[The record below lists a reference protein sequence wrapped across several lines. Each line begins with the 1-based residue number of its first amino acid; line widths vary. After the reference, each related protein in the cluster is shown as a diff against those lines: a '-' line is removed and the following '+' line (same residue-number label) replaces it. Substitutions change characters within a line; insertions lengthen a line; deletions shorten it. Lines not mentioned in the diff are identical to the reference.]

1 MPASQNQSI
10 RDIQS
15 ALVKR
20 FAQLQKLLDG
30 ATDPAAAMATF
41 REMQEVNHR
50 ITLAGSLLFA
60 GDTQALA
67 EKAAAVR
74 KASNQAA
81 RAIREAADVR
91 DALGTI
97 TDFLTVVDDAID
109 LAKTL

>member
-1 MPASQNQSI
+1 MANAQNQSI

-20 FAQLQKLLDG
+20 FAQLQRSLD
-30 ATDPAAAMATF
+30 DAAGVDDAMAVF

-60 GDTQALA
+60 ADTAALA
-67 EKAAAVR
+67 EKAAAVG

-81 RAIREAADVR
+81 KAIRDAGSLR
-91 DALGTI
+91 DALAAI
-97 TDFLTVVDDAID
+97 TGFLTLVDDAID
-109 LAKTL
+109 LAKTI